1 MLVLVATLPVFAVL
15 LYNEIQERGSEL
27 RAAERDVLI
36 FLNGFS
42 EVQRSITD
50 STRTLLRT
58 VSALPEIKRGEPL
71 AAKRVL
77 ASLLQAN
84 PIYTN
89 CILVDRQGTVVAMG
103 RGKDN
108 GFNFVD
114 RKQFRDAVRTKR
126 FSAGE
131 FVVGKQSMQSIF
143 PFGMPVLDDS
153 GDVRYVIIIGV
164 NLDQYAKQYD
174 HSDFP
179 AKSFMGLCD
188 HLGTRIFRYPH
199 VAGIEIGSAIS
210 RNVFG
215 PARGAKGPGIIYAGT
230 SEGAE
235 RIVAYEP
242 LRLAPADEPYMYMFM
257 GIDRDAVLA
266 SANHDLLQGAVV
278 AFVSLGMAILI
289 AWLIGSRTIA
299 AGIDRL
305 IGVTHNLGRG
315 GEAVGSGLD
324 YADGEMGELARTIDT
339 VSNLLRKRE
348 VDLQAAKEAAE
359 AANKAKD
366 EFLANISHEV
376 RTPLNGVMGMLQLMR
391 ETMIDGEQLSY
402 LDTAL
407 QSSRNLLRVL
417 NDLLDF
423 IKAGSGKLE
432 LIEDSFDLAVFIRQA
447 TDLFRMHVEEKG
459 VELTYR
465 IDPAAS
471 GFYLGDVGRIRQ
483 ILFNLLGNAIKFT
496 HSGSIRI
503 ESFVLPHPKEPY
515 RRLFFSIEDTG
526 VGIPEDKIDYVFDS
540 FTQVDGSLSR
550 EHQGTGLGLPIAR
563 KLVQLM
569 DGTIVMESQKGVG
582 TTVVFCVKVRPGEGP
597 VPKDAGTDGR
607 APLRPLNILLVE
619 DEKVNRIMAS
629 RLLEKMGH
637 TVHIAAN
644 GRECLERLVEVPVD
658 IVLMDIQMPVMDGL
672 EATRLIR
679 TDPKYA
685 FFADLPI
692 VALSAHAADQRKD
705 SAFRSGVND
714 YLTKPFEKKDLEA
727 VLLRMTQRAGRS

>member
-1 MLVLVATLPVFAVL
+1 MTLVLVATLPVFAVL
-15 LYNEIQERGSEL
+15 LFNEIEEREKDL
-27 RAAERDVLI
+27 RVAERDVMI

-58 VSALPEIKRGEPL
+58 VSALPEIKRGDPV
-71 AAKRVL
+71 AAKRIL
-77 ASLLQAN
+77 GSLLHAN

-89 CILVDRQGTVVAMG
+89 CILVDLQGGVVAMG
-103 RGKDN
+103 RGHDN

-131 FVVGKQSMQSIF
+131 FVVGKQSMKSIF
-143 PFGMPVLDDS
+143 PFGMPVLDDA
-153 GDVRYVIIIGV
+153 DEVRFVIIIGV

-179 AKSFMGLCD
+179 EKSFMGLCD
-188 HLGTRIFRYPH
+188 HLGTRVFRYPH
-199 VAGIEIGSAIS
+199 TPGVDIGTPIS
-210 RNVFG
+210 RTVFSTVRE
-215 PARGAKGPGIIYAGT
+215 ATGPGVLYAET
-230 SEGAE
+230 SDGSQ

-242 LRLAPADEPYMYMFM
+242 LRLTPEDQPYMYMFM
-257 GIDRDAVLA
+257 GIDRNLVLQ
-266 SANHDLLQGAVV
+266 SANRDLLQNAIVV
-278 AFVSLGMAILI
+278 SVSLCMAILI
-289 AWLIGSRTIA
+289 AWVVGSRTIA
-299 AGIDRL
+299 AGMDRL
-305 IGVTHNLGRG
+305 ISVAQNLGQ
-315 GEAVGSGLD
+315 GEEVVKSGLD
-324 YADGEMGELARTIDT
+324 YEDGEMGELARTFDT

-348 VDLQAAKEAAE
+348 VDLQAAKDAAE
-359 AANKAKD
+359 TANRAKD

-376 RTPLNGVMGMLQLMR
+376 RTPLNGVMGMLQLLR
-391 ETMIDGEQLSY
+391 ETRVDGEQLSY

-432 LIEDSFDLAVFIRQA
+432 LLEETFDLEIFVRQA
-447 TDLFRMHVEEKG
+447 TELFRMHVEEKG
-459 VELTYR
+459 VELTYKV
-465 IDPAAS
+465 DEAAR
-471 GFYLGDVGRIRQ
+471 GFYHGDVGRIRQ

-503 ESFVLPHPKEPY
+503 EAFVLPHPVEDCQ
-515 RRLFFSIEDTG
+515 RLFFSIEDTG
-526 VGIPEDKIDYVFDS
+526 VGIPEDKIDFVFDV

-569 DGTIVMESQKGVG
+569 DGNIVMESQKGVG
-582 TTVVFCVKVRPGEGP
+582 TSVVFCVKVCASRYAVQEHHAEEVGTP
-597 VPKDAGTDGR
+597 VG
-607 APLRPLNILLVE
+607 PLNILLVE

-637 TVHIAAN
+637 TVHIAIN

-679 TDPKYA
+679 TDPKYS
-685 FFADLPI
+685 FFSHLPI

-714 YLTKPFEKKDLEA
+714 YLTKPFEKDDLEA
-727 VLLRMTQRAGRS
+727 MLQRMVKRSG